1 MSAPSMSISL
11 ARQIRKLRKKLRQIE
26 NLERLGRQLS
36 EEERLKIGKKSQ
48 FRERLQEY
56 LAQVSDDEDAG
67 KLDSFN
73 SPARNHHLAR
83 MIGQLSQR
91 LRLKC
96 PEKENPPKKQEPPAV
111 KQTSEKTALK
121 KKKWVGCAGALWYGV
136 LGPCGGCA
144 GALWLGVLGPC
155 GVCWGW
161 GPCGWVCWG
170 PVVGCAGAL
179 WCVLVPAGDGCVL
192 VPCVV
197 CWCPVV
203 WCAGAL
209 CCGVLVP
216 HVWCAGALCVVC
228 WCPCVALCWVPLGPC
243 GCAGALWC
251 AGALCVVCWGPVCGV
266 LGPLGPCGGACC
278 PGCWGPVVWWLVLVV
293 SWGPC
298 VRYAGALRC
307 GVLGPCGGMLVP
319 CSEVCLGLCGRNG
332 RVRFVSSRE
341 YPDHSDIVN
350 DLVVD
355 GRILVT
361 ASRDTTLKVWDLE
374 EGRQLRNLG
383 GHTGSVTTVFLL
395 SEQASQKSGYLAGK
409 PPHHRLV
416 ISGSTD
422 CSFKIWNIATGAILK
437 SVYTYNPITR
447 LVCNQKGLIVTGTD
461 GGKMEI
467 WDMETGENLHSVIA
481 CEGAVTAMKFA
492 DNQIYSTSSTG
503 VLKVFQIRDNCLA
516 CMYEGEPAICVG
528 SLVTPRFIR
537 SLAVFKHMIFYGD
550 DAINIKLLEWKR
562 GIVKKLPNHTD
573 EFASTDA
580 ICSFEDLLIASSYDL
595 DNGLGYINIRSL
607 PHGDYLATLDDED
620 TERIVCLGCGRTKSG
635 NLVLVTGGMQLKV
648 WEIDAVHSP
657 SQEEEEEEEENYV
670 HFISRL
676 NRPGRDSDVESD
688 SDLSDSDLDPGM
700 DDDENGGA
708 SDDLSFKKEEEKSS
722 WLSYCAI
729 L

>member
-48 FRERLQEY
+48 FREKLQEY
-56 LAQVSDDEDAG
+56 LAQVSDDDDVG
-67 KLDSFN
+67 KFDSFN
-73 SPARNHHLAR
+73 SPPESSLGSDDWSTFTETEAEITGITDPTNSDQEDIA
-83 MIGQLSQR
+83 METDPEVKPS
-91 LRLKC
+91 
-96 PEKENPPKKQEPPAV
+96 PEKENPPKKQEPPVV
-111 KQTSEKTALK
+111 KHTSEKTALK
-121 KKKWVGCAGALWYGV
+121 KKKWDVQD
-136 LGPCGGCA
+136 PI
-144 GALWLGVLGPC
+144 
-155 GVCWGW
+155 
-161 GPCGWVCWG
+161 
-170 PVVGCAGAL
+170 
-179 WCVLVPAGDGCVL
+179 
-192 VPCVV
+192 
-197 CWCPVV
+197 
-203 WCAGAL
+203 
-209 CCGVLVP
+209 
-216 HVWCAGALCVVC
+216 H
-228 WCPCVALCWVPLGPC
+228 
-243 GCAGALWC
+243 
-251 AGALCVVCWGPVCGV
+251 
-266 LGPLGPCGGACC
+266 
-278 PGCWGPVVWWLVLVV
+278 
-293 SWGPC
+293 S
-298 VRYAGALRC
+298 LRKKWK
-307 GVLGPCGGMLVP
+307 
-319 CSEVCLGLCGRNG
+319 
-332 RVRFVSSRE
+332 SSFCFISE

-409 PPHHRLV
+409 PLHHRLV

-422 CSFKIWNIATGAILK
+422 CSFKIWNIATGAILN

-447 LVCNQKGLIVTGTD
+447 LVCNQKGLIVTGSD

-481 CEGAVTAMKFA
+481 FEGAVTAMKIA
-492 DNQIYSTSSTG
+492 DNHIYSTSSTG
-503 VLKVFQIRDNCLA
+503 LLKVFQIRDNCLA
-516 CMYEGEPAICVG
+516 CMYESENLRSVSG

-537 SLAVFKHMIFYGD
+537 SLAVFKQMVFYGD

-562 GIVKKLPNHTD
+562 GIVKKIPNHTD

-580 ICSFEDLLIASSYDL
+580 ICCFEDLLIASSYDL

-620 TERIVCLGCGRTKSG
+620 TERIICLGCARTKSG
-635 NLVLVTGGMQLKV
+635 NLVLVTGGLQLKV

-657 SQEEEEEEEENYV
+657 SQEEEEEEDENFL

-700 DDDENGGA
+700 DDDVNE
-708 SDDLSFKKEEEKSS
+708 DEDLSSKKEEEKSS

>member
-1 MSAPSMSISL
+1 MSAPSMSINL

-56 LAQVSDDEDAG
+56 LAQVSDDEDVG
-67 KLDSFN
+67 KFDSFN
-73 SPARNHHLAR
+73 SPNESSLGSDDWSTFTETEAEMTGIKDPTDSDNEDVAMETEPDEKRSPEKENPSEKEN
-83 MIGQLSQR
+83 LS
-91 LRLKC
+91 
-96 PEKENPPKKQEPPAV
+96 EKENPPKKHEPPVV
-111 KQTSEKTALK
+111 KQTTEKVALK
-121 KKKWVGCAGALWYGV
+121 KKKSDVQD
-136 LGPCGGCA
+136 PI
-144 GALWLGVLGPC
+144 
-155 GVCWGW
+155 
-161 GPCGWVCWG
+161 
-170 PVVGCAGAL
+170 
-179 WCVLVPAGDGCVL
+179 
-192 VPCVV
+192 
-197 CWCPVV
+197 
-203 WCAGAL
+203 
-209 CCGVLVP
+209 
-216 HVWCAGALCVVC
+216 H
-228 WCPCVALCWVPLGPC
+228 
-243 GCAGALWC
+243 
-251 AGALCVVCWGPVCGV
+251 
-266 LGPLGPCGGACC
+266 
-278 PGCWGPVVWWLVLVV
+278 
-293 SWGPC
+293 S
-298 VRYAGALRC
+298 LRKKWK
-307 GVLGPCGGMLVP
+307 
-319 CSEVCLGLCGRNG
+319 
-332 RVRFVSSRE
+332 SSFCFISE

-422 CSFKIWNIATGAILK
+422 CSFKIWDIATGAILK

-447 LVCNQKGLIVTGTD
+447 LACNQKGLILTGTD

-481 CEGAVTAMKFA
+481 FEGAVTAIKIA
-492 DNQIYSTSSTG
+492 DNHIFSTSSTG
-503 VLKVFQIRDNCLA
+503 VVKVFQIRDNSLA
-516 CMYEGEPAICVG
+516 CMYESEKLRSVSGA
-528 SLVTPRFIR
+528 LVTPRFIR
-537 SLAVFKHMIFYGD
+537 SLAVFKHMVFYGD

-580 ICSFEDLLIASSYDL
+580 ICCFEDLLVASSYDL

-620 TERIVCLGCGRTKSG
+620 TERIICLGCARTKSG

-648 WEIDAVHSP
+648 WEIDAIHRV
-657 SQEEEEEEEENYV
+657 
-670 HFISRL
+670 L
-676 NRPGRDSDVESD
+676 PG
-688 SDLSDSDLDPGM
+688 L
-700 DDDENGGA
+700 
-708 SDDLSFKKEEEKSS
+708 
-722 WLSYCAI
+722 I
-729 L
+729 